1 MDGPSEITTDAGD
14 AKSEFEQR
22 ARYYSPANIF
32 TVERPAVPKHVFV
45 EEISQAMALDTPTGW
60 IALDVGAQMSF
71 DYPAT
76 TPLLL
81 GRYARVRAGETL
93 TGQFRA
99 SGEIYYGISGSGS
112 ASKAG
117 ETIDW
122 AAGDVFALPGGG
134 ETELAATTEDGVL
147 FQVTNEPE
155 LAFHGLE
162 PPSPDNAPT
171 ETAHFPDA
179 EIRRQMALVH
189 DQQKADPNVAGLALH
204 FSSERREATGEIHPS
219 IALAMNSLDG
229 HEVQRPHRHNS
240 VAMTLPIQCE
250 GVYSVIE
257 GERVDWHPY
266 AIMITPPA
274 DLHEHHNEGDEMM
287 RSLVVQ
293 DGGLYRYLRT
303 MGFSF
308 G

>member
-1 MDGPSEITTDAGD
+1 
-14 AKSEFEQR
+14 
-22 ARYYSPANIF
+22 
-32 TVERPAVPKHVFV
+32 
-45 EEISQAMALDTPTGW
+45 
-60 IALDVGAQMSF
+60 
-71 DYPAT
+71 
-76 TPLLL
+76 
-81 GRYARVRAGETL
+81 
-93 TGQFRA
+93 
-99 SGEIYYGISGSGS
+99 
-112 ASKAG
+112 
-117 ETIDW
+117 
-122 AAGDVFALPGGG
+122 
-134 ETELAATTEDGVL
+134 
-147 FQVTNEPE
+147 
-155 LAFHGLE
+155 
-162 PPSPDNAPT
+162 
-171 ETAHFPDA
+171 
-179 EIRRQMALVH
+179 MALVH

>member
-1 MDGPSEITTDAGD
+1 MDGPNEIAPEIAQ
-14 AKSEFEQR
+14 AKSVFEQR
-22 ARYYSPANIF
+22 ARYDSPANIF
-32 TVERPAVPKHVFV
+32 TVKRPAVPKHVFID
-45 EEISQAMALDTPTGW
+45 EIEQAMAADTPTGW
-60 IALDVGAQMSF
+60 IVMDVGARMGF

-76 TPLLL
+76 TPMML

-99 SGEIYYGISGSGS
+99 SGEIYYGIAGAGS

-117 ETIDW
+117 ETIEW
-122 AAGDVFALPGGG
+122 AAGDIFTLPGGG
-134 ETELAATTEDGVL
+134 ETELVGGAGGAVL

-155 LAFHGLE
+155 LVFHQLDA
-162 PPSPDNAPT
+162 PSPENAPT
-171 ETAHFPDA
+171 QAVLYPDA
-179 EIRRQMALVH
+179 EIRHQMALVH
-189 DQQKADPNVAGLALH
+189 DEQKADPNVTGLALH
-204 FSSERREATGEIHPS
+204 FSSERRESMKDAHPS

-250 GVYSVIE
+250 KVYSVIE

-274 DLHEHHNEGDEMM
+274 DLHEHHNEGDGLM

-293 DGGLYRYLRT
+293 DGGLYYHLRT
-303 MGFSF
+303 IGFSF
-308 G
+308 D